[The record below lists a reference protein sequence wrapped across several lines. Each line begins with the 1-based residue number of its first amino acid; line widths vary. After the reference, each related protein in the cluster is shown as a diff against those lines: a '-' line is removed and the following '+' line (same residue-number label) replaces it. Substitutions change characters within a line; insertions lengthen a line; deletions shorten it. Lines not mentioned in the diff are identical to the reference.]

1 MKLRILIWGP
11 IFLSL
16 IAFHLA
22 WSRGENN
29 PRAVGMGGAYTA
41 LARDLDA
48 PDWNPANLGL
58 SDGKGFTINF
68 FNLGMRAKNNSF
80 SLDDYERY
88 NGKFLT
94 DSDKDEIINS
104 IPSTGLGLDL
114 TAEASAF
121 NFSIGNF
128 AATYKAIGVTS
139 FSIDR
144 DPFKLMLLG
153 NAVVH
158 EVSVSDTRGEAFAL
172 GDFGLSYGQAIRR
185 WPGGELS
192 VGASVHYLRGIAYA
206 GISEALGGV
215 ITTDTGFVG
224 SGQMIY
230 HTSRGGDGYSSD
242 LGLAVRFSDDWF
254 FSAAWQNVSSKI
266 NWRKDNEEYRM
277 WFEMKPL
284 TAESML
290 DENRA
295 DSMVTSND
303 TSYNYGA
310 FSTRLAP
317 AIRMGLAKK
326 WKRFAWS
333 LDWEQNLFSGPGTGV
348 NPRIAS
354 GLEYKPWRHL
364 PLRTGLAFGGNQG
377 SIYSVGLGLI
387 FGPYNLDLGLAN
399 SGSPSPTHT
408 KGVRLAFAMSLRF

>member
-1 MKLRILIWGP
+1 MKLRIFFSGLL
-11 IFLSL
+11 FLTL
-16 IAFHLA
+16 AAFHLT
-22 WSRGENN
+22 WGRGENN

-58 SDGKGFTINF
+58 SDGKGFTMNF
-68 FNLGMRAKNNSF
+68 LNLGMRLKNNSF
-80 SLDDYERY
+80 SLDDYNRY

-114 TAEASAF
+114 AAEASAF

-128 AATYKAIGVTS
+128 AATYKGVGVTS
-139 FSIDR
+139 FSVDR
-144 DPFKLMLLG
+144 DPFRLMLLG

-172 GDFGLSYGQAIRR
+172 GDAALSYGQAIKR
-185 WPGGELS
+185 WQGGELS
-192 VGASVHYLRGIAYA
+192 VGASVHYLKGIAYG
-206 GISEALGGV
+206 GITEARGGV
-215 ITTDTGFVG
+215 VTTDTGFVG
-224 SGQMIY
+224 SGQMNY

-254 FSAAWQNVSSKI
+254 FSAGWQNVSSKI
-266 NWRKDNEEYRM
+266 NWRKDNKEYLM

-295 DSMVTSND
+295 DSLVSSND
-303 TSYNYGA
+303 TSYSYGS
-310 FSTRLAP
+310 FSTRLTP
-317 AIRMGLAKK
+317 SIRLGLAKK
-326 WKRFAWS
+326 WKKLAWAF
-333 LDWEQNLFSGPGTGV
+333 DWEQNLFSGPGTGV

-354 GLEYKPWRHL
+354 GLEYKLWRHL

-377 SIYSVGLGLI
+377 SIYSAGFGFI
-387 FGPYNLDLGLAN
+387 FGAYNLDLGLAN
-399 SGSPSPTHT
+399 SGSPSPKHT
-408 KGVRLAFAMSLRF
+408 KGIRLAFGMSLRF